1 MIITITVTIISRVKV
16 SSVLNVSSHQWK
28 NHLCLT
34 SSISYNY
41 KKMSKFNLPFPIHRE
56 MVRMQGNGGGGGGM
70 V

>member
-1 MIITITVTIISRVKV
+1 MIITITVTIISRVEV

-41 KKMSKFNLPFPIHRE
+41 KKMLKSFPIHRE